1 MTAYGDLGATGGP
14 GAYGLVGPG
23 GSPGGRPG
31 TDAREARPGS
41 DGEHLV
47 QQRLGTTERA
57 DRFYDDQVLDHLNE
71 RMREFVGRQE
81 MFFLATADRH
91 GECDSTFRAG
101 PPGFLQV
108 LDERTLAYP
117 EYRGNGVMA
126 SVGNLSENPHLG
138 ILMIDFT
145 RDRIGL
151 HVNGRARVVM
161 DDEMRARHP
170 YLPTDPVP
178 GRRAQLWVEVA
189 VEETYIHC
197 AKHIPHLQKVPRQ
210 AGGSRA
216 WGTDDAKRKG
226 GDYFGAAA
234 EAAAR
239 REEGACRE
247 EGAGRQEWPC
257 REEGTRRED
266 GASRGGGA
274 VRPSVADPRSAAGS
288 SAGAVVRPDV
298 VSRPDVDARREL
310 EAAARQPVSQPQPG
324 PKPAPGP
331 EPAPGPGTAPGSR
344 SSPGAEPV
352 SGGEPAPSAEPVPR
366 AEPTPSAEP
375 LLGAEPA
382 LSLEPAREARGVRRA
397 QGIQEAQGVQQVRE
411 QVEREVEQVLARA
424 RLRSPVV
431 AEGEGFRGWFG

>member
-1 MTAYGDLGATGGP
+1 M
-14 GAYGLVGPG
+14 
-23 GSPGGRPG
+23 
-31 TDAREARPGS
+31 
-41 DGEHLV
+41 

-138 ILMIDFT
+138 ILMIDFM

-151 HVNGRARVVM
+151 HVNGRARVVV

-170 YLPTDPVP
+170 DLPVDPIP

-210 AGGSRA
+210 ASNSRA

-226 GDYFGAAA
+226 GDFFGAAA
-234 EAAAR
+234 EAASR
-239 REEGACRE
+239 REDDA
-247 EGAGRQEWPC
+247 
-257 REEGTRRED
+257 RRED
-266 GASRGGGA
+266 GEGREVGE
-274 VRPSVADPRSAAGS
+274 
-288 SAGAVVRPDV
+288 
-298 VSRPDVDARREL
+298 RRE
-310 EAAARQPVSQPQPG
+310 SW
-324 PKPAPGP
+324 
-331 EPAPGPGTAPGSR
+331 
-344 SSPGAEPV
+344 EPV
-352 SGGEPAPSAEPVPR
+352 SGSGAGSEPAR
-366 AEPTPSAEP
+366 G
-375 LLGAEPA
+375 LDPA
-382 LSLEPAREARGVRRA
+382 PALEPARALDPVPRPEPGVRREA
-397 QGIQEAQGVQQVRE
+397 VSCQDAVSCQEVVSRQETAPRPQTREVRE
-411 QVEREVEQVLARA
+411 QVEREVERVLARA
-424 RLRSPVV
+424 QSRGPAG
-431 AEGEGFRGWFG
+431 AEPGEFRGWFG